1 MSYHVDVLKMGQC
14 QVRGPEVYWM
24 DRWDAWEELYFY
36 MVLIRGEGKVAVIN
50 TGPPPDLTA
59 LNARWTAAFGPRG
72 ALVRRESES
81 PEMALGRMGV
91 TPADVDLVLITP
103 LQAYAVGNIPLFHNA
118 TVCISRRG
126 WIEDFHAPLY
136 EMHVPR
142 KLRIPDDVLAYLT
155 LEAPE
160 RVRLLEDEDEILPG
174 LQAFWVGT
182 HHRSSMA
189 YAIET
194 SEGQVVVTDCCFKYG
209 NIEGNHPLGIMES
222 LPECM
227 AAYRRIREEA
237 DIVIPLYDPE
247 VLERFPEGQVA
258 CSPGRAHRSFAWR
271 SSSPAWGISFF
282 PRWGNASF
290 RCCGGWAWR

>member
-1 MSYHVDVLKMGQC
+1 MSYRVDVLKMGQC

-24 DRWDAWEELYFY
+24 DRWEAWEELYFY
-36 MVLIRGEGKVAVIN
+36 MVLVRGEGKVAVIN

-59 LNARWTAAFGPRG
+59 LNARWTAAFGERG
-72 ALVRRESES
+72 ALVRRESEC
-81 PEMALGRMGV
+81 PEMALGRRGV
-91 TPADVDLVLITP
+91 TPGDVDLVLITP
-103 LQAYAVGNIPLFHNA
+103 LQAYAVGNVPLFRNA
-118 TVCISRRG
+118 QVCISRRG

-142 KLRIPDDVLAYLT
+142 KLRIPDEVLVYLT

-160 RVRLLEDEDEILPG
+160 KLRLLEDEETLLPG
-174 LQAFWVGT
+174 LEAFWVGT

-189 YAIET
+189 FLIET
-194 SEGQVVVTDCCFKYG
+194 AAGRVAVTDCCFKYG

-227 AAYRRIREEA
+227 AAYRRIREAA

-258 CSPGRAHRSFAWR
+258 
-271 SSSPAWGISFF
+271 
-282 PRWGNASF
+282 
-290 RCCGGWAWR
+290 